1 MVIFSVTILGS
12 SSASP
17 TSERNPTSQ
26 LINHREQFFLIDCG
40 EGTQV
45 QLRRNHIR
53 FNRIEHIFIS
63 HLHGDH
69 FFGLIGLIST
79 MHLLGRKKELHIY
92 SPPELEEIIQLQL
105 RVSNTT
111 LIYSLIFHSTQAE
124 NPEKIMENEHL
135 EVITLPLN
143 HRVQTTG
150 FIFREKLDLRRID
163 TDAVKKHKIPYGN
176 FEALKS
182 GNDYTTLEGKLI
194 RNKKLTTDPPSIR
207 SYVYCSD
214 TAYCEHV
221 IPFIQGA
228 DLLYHETTF
237 MADKSAAAA
246 EKFHSTTLEA
256 GTIAKKA
263 RVKKLIIGHF
273 SARYDELQPLLDETK
288 TIFHETNLAEEGMT
302 FEV

>member
-1 MVIFSVTILGS
+1 MNIFTVTILGS

-26 LINHREQFFLIDCG
+26 LVNHREKLFLIDCG

-53 FNRIEHIFIS
+53 FSRIEHIFIS

-79 MHLLGRKKELHIY
+79 MHLLGRNKELHIY
-92 SPPELEEIIQLQL
+92 APPELEEIILLQL
-105 RVSNTT
+105 RVSKTT
-111 LIYSLIFHSTQAE
+111 LIYPLIFHSTQAE

-143 HRVQTTG
+143 HRVPTTG
-150 FIFREKLDLRRID
+150 FIFREKTDLRKID
-163 TDAVKKHKIPYGN
+163 VEAVKKYKIPFGN
-176 FEALKS
+176 FEALKT
-182 GNDYTTLEGKLI
+182 GNDYTTPEGKII
-194 RNKKLTTDPPSIR
+194 RNKKLTTDPPPVR

-214 TAYCEHV
+214 TAYFADI
-221 IPFIQGA
+221 IPAIKGA

-237 MADKSAAAA
+237 MADKAAAAA
-246 EKFHSTTLEA
+246 EKFHSTTLDA
-256 GTIAKKA
+256 GNIAKKA

-288 TIFHETNLAEEGMT
+288 TVFPQTALAEEGLT